1 MDEIKRLPPAQR
13 ARCNRLIRRLCA
25 NYDGGNCMPLDDGE
39 GCVCV
44 QMISYSL
51 LCRWFKVAVLP
62 LDAALC
68 AEITK
73 GRDEIKRCAVCGA
86 AFTPNSNRAKYCPDC
101 AVQVRRKKEAE
112 RQRKRYLLS
121 THLRR

>member
-1 MDEIKRLPPAQR
+1 M
-13 ARCNRLIRRLCA
+13 CLCA
-25 NYDGGNCMPLDDGE
+25 EYFLFAAVP
-39 GCVCV
+39 VV
-44 QMISYSL
+44 QGS
-51 LCRWFKVAVLP
+51 RLP

>member
-1 MDEIKRLPPAQR
+1 M
-13 ARCNRLIRRLCA
+13 CLCA
-25 NYDGGNCMPLDDGE
+25 EYFL
-39 GCVCV
+39 
-44 QMISYSL
+44 
-51 LCRWFKVAVLP
+51 FAAVP

-121 THLRR
+121 THLGR

>member
-1 MDEIKRLPPAQR
+1 M
-13 ARCNRLIRRLCA
+13 CLCA
-25 NYDGGNCMPLDDGE
+25 EYFLFAAVPVVQGGRP
-39 GCVCV
+39 
-44 QMISYSL
+44 
-51 LCRWFKVAVLP
+51 
-62 LDAALC
+62 AAGRGLC

-73 GRDEIKRCAVCGA
+73 GRDDIKRCTVCGA